1 MSWEAFMQMERRQ
14 LWERRKGK
22 LRRALGVALL
32 GESVE
37 ELDQL
42 GKQDQLRAEQGLVI
56 VVGEGGRIFY
66 KHIDDLSWVDMHLRI
81 VAERVEV
88 AWLKDRVECNKR
100 GADSP
105 TIPYHL
111 SGTS

>member
-22 LRRALGVALL
+22 LRRALGVALS

-37 ELDQL
+37 ELDRL

-66 KHIDDLSWVDMHLRI
+66 KHIDDLSRHDMRFRTA
-81 VAERVEV
+81 AELVEV

-100 GADSP
+100 GAGLP

-111 SGTS
+111 RGTS